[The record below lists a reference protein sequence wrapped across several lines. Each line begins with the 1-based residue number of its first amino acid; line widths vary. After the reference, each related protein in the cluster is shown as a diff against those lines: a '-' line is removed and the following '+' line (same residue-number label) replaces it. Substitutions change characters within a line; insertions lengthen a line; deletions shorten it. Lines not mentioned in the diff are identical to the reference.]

1 MSTEW
6 ILLAVSILL
15 MLACGL
21 FVAAEFAFV
30 TVDRATVD
38 RAADEGQRGAAGV
51 QKALTSLSTQLSG
64 AQLGITLTNLA
75 IGYLAEPALATLL
88 RPPLSALFGLEEMA
102 VSAIALAVALVGST
116 LITMLLGEL
125 IPKNLALALP
135 LRIAVLTQFWM
146 RGFTLAMKWPIR
158 TLNGAANAILRF
170 NGVEPQEE
178 LRSARSPNELRYLIR
193 RSASE
198 GALERPTADLVDRS
212 IAFGDRTAADV
223 RVARVRVRF
232 LQAGDSAADLIR
244 ATQETGYSRFPVL
257 GRDTDDVLGLVHL
270 RQALTIEPE
279 RRERVR
285 VGELVRPM
293 ARVPDTIELD
303 PLLTELRTAPHQIAL
318 VVDEYGGTD
327 GIVTLEDLVEEIVG
341 EIADEHD
348 RQAHDGAGHDGQGP
362 EAGPQVGGSWTLSGL
377 LRPDEVTEETG
388 IVLPEHADYETVAGL
403 VVHRLGRLAG
413 PGDAVRVRGERSDRA
428 EEFVP
433 EPILI
438 ELRVEQVDQRR
449 VDRLRLTVVDDD
461 PDEADEDGGDRR

>member
-1 MSTEW
+1 LSTEW

-15 MLACGL
+15 MLVCGV

-51 QKALTSLSTQLSG
+51 QKALSTLSTQLSG

-75 IGYLAEPALATLL
+75 IGYLAEPAIATLL
-88 RPPLSALFGLEEMA
+88 RPPLSALLGLEETA
-102 VSAIALAVALVGST
+102 VSAISLAIALIGST

-135 LRIAVLTQFWM
+135 LRISVLTQLWM
-146 RGFTLAMKWPIR
+146 RAFTMAMSWPIR
-158 TLNGAANAILRF
+158 LLNGAANSILRF

-232 LQAGDSAADLIR
+232 LQAGESAADLIR

-270 RQALTIEPE
+270 RQALMIEPAE
-279 RRERVR
+279 RDRVR
-285 VGELVRPM
+285 VGELVRPL

-341 EIADEHD
+341 EIDDEHD
-348 RQAHDGAGHDGQGP
+348 PASTPVHPRL
-362 EAGPQVGGSWTLSGL
+362 GGSWTLSGL
-377 LRPDEVTEETG
+377 LRPDEVTEQTG
-388 IVLPEHADYETVAGL
+388 IVLPEHADYETIAGL
-403 VVHRLGRLAG
+403 VVHRLGRIAG
-413 PGDAVRVRGERSDRA
+413 PGDAVRVRGERAQRA

-433 EPILI
+433 EPVLV
-438 ELRVEQVDQRR
+438 ELRVEQVDRR
-449 VDRLRLTVVDDD
+449 RIDQLQLTVVDDD
-461 PDEADEDGGDRR
+461 PGEPDDSDGSDDSAGGGDLR

>member
-15 MLACGL
+15 MLACGV

-38 RAADEGQRGAAGV
+38 RAADQNQRGAAGV
-51 QKALTSLSTQLSG
+51 QKALSSLSTQLSG

-88 RPPLSALFGLEEMA
+88 RPPLTALGVLNEMA
-102 VSAIALAVALVGST
+102 VGAIALAVALIGST

-135 LRIAVLTQFWM
+135 LRIAIVTQFWM
-146 RGFTLAMKWPIR
+146 RGFTRVMGWPIR
-158 TLNGAANAILRF
+158 WLNGAANAILRF
-170 NGVEPQEE
+170 NGIEPQEE

-198 GALERPTADLVDRS
+198 GSLEGPTADLVDRS

-232 LQAGDSAADLIR
+232 LQAGESAADLIR
-244 ATQETGYSRFPVL
+244 ATRETGYSRFPVI
-257 GRDTDDVLGLVHL
+257 GRDTDDVLGLVRL
-270 RQALTIEPE
+270 RQALMIEPE
-279 RRERVR
+279 RRDRVR
-285 VGELVRPM
+285 VGELVEPLP
-293 ARVPDTIELD
+293 RVPDTIELD
-303 PLLTELRTAPHQIAL
+303 PLLTELRTAPHQVAL

-341 EIADEHD
+341 EIDDEHD
-348 RQAHDGAGHDGQGP
+348 PQATAASP
-362 EAGPQVGGSWTLSGL
+362 KRGGSWTLSGL
-377 LRPDEVTEETG
+377 LRPDEVTEQTG
-388 IVLPEHADYETVAGL
+388 VKLPEHADYETIAGL
-403 VVHRLGRLAG
+403 VVHRLGRIAG
-413 PGDAVRVRGERSDRA
+413 PGDAVRVRGERAERT

-433 EPILI
+433 EPVLV
-438 ELRVEQVDQRR
+438 ELRVERVVRR
-449 VDRLRLTVVDDD
+449 RIDRLQLTVVDDD
-461 PDEADEDGGDRR
+461 PGDPEDSAEAGEDRR

>member
-15 MLACGL
+15 MLACGV
-21 FVAAEFAFV
+21 FVAAEFSFV

-38 RAADEGQRGAAGV
+38 RAADEKQRGAAGV
-51 QKALTSLSTQLSG
+51 QKALSSLSTQLSG

-88 RPPLSALFGLEEMA
+88 RPPLSSLGVLNELA
-102 VSAIALAVALVGST
+102 VGAIALAVALIGST

-146 RGFTLAMKWPIR
+146 RGFTKAMAWPIR
-158 TLNGAANAILRF
+158 LLNGAANAIVRF
-170 NGVEPQEE
+170 NGIEPQEE

-232 LQAGDSAADLIR
+232 LQAGESAADLIR
-244 ATQETGYSRFPVL
+244 ATQETGYSRFPVI
-257 GRDTDDVLGLVHL
+257 GRDTDDVLGLVRL
-270 RQALTIEPE
+270 RQALTIEPS
-279 RRERVR
+279 RRNRVR
-285 VGELVRPM
+285 VGELVEPLP
-293 ARVPDTIELD
+293 RVPDTIELD
-303 PLLTELRTAPHQIAL
+303 PLLTELRTAPHQVAL

-348 RQAHDGAGHDGQGP
+348 RMATAASP
-362 EAGPQVGGSWTLSGL
+362 RGGNWTLSGL
-377 LRPDEVTEETG
+377 LRPDEVTEQTG
-388 IVLPEHADYETVAGL
+388 IKLPEHADYETIAGL
-403 VVHRLGRLAG
+403 VVHRLGRIAG
-413 PGDAVRVRGERSDRA
+413 PGDAVRVRGERAERT

-433 EPILI
+433 EPVLV
-438 ELRVEQVDQRR
+438 ELRVEHVVRR
-449 VDRLRLTVVDDD
+449 RIDRLQLTVVDDD
-461 PDEADEDGGDRR
+461 PADPDDPDASGEDRR

>member
-15 MLACGL
+15 MLACGV

-51 QKALTSLSTQLSG
+51 KKALTSLSTQLSG

-75 IGYLAEPALATLL
+75 IGYLAEPAIATLL
-88 RPPLSALFGLEEMA
+88 RPPLSTQFGIEEMA
-102 VSAIALAVALVGST
+102 ANAISLAVALIGST

-146 RGFTLAMKWPIR
+146 RGFTMVMRWPIR
-158 TLNGAANAILRF
+158 LLNGAANAILRF

-232 LQAGDSAADLIR
+232 LQAGESAADLIR

-270 RQALTIEPE
+270 RQALMIEPGE
-279 RRERVR
+279 RDRVR
-285 VGELVRPM
+285 VGELVRPL

-303 PLLTELRTAPHQIAL
+303 PLLTELRTAPHQVAL

-341 EIADEHD
+341 EIDDEHD
-348 RQAHDGAGHDGQGP
+348 RTATPVHP
-362 EAGPQVGGSWTLSGL
+362 RLGGSWTLSGL
-377 LRPDEVTEETG
+377 LRPDEVTEQTG
-388 IVLPEHADYETVAGL
+388 IVLPEHADYETIAGL
-403 VVHRLGRLAG
+403 VVHRLGRIAG
-413 PGDAVRVRGERSDRA
+413 PGDAVRVRGERAQRA

-433 EPILI
+433 EPVLV
-438 ELRVEQVDQRR
+438 ELRVEQVVRRRIDQ
-449 VDRLRLTVVDDD
+449 LQLTVVDDD
-461 PDEADEDGGDRR
+461 PEEADDSKGSGGGERR